1 MTMPR
6 LVTIAMLLAL
16 VAAPAAA
23 GAEPTS
29 RSRGWFGVG
38 FLGGLLLPMGDMT
51 GTHQQGLAG
60 GLRMG
65 WTGSSGLG
73 LEMAAQYSPL
83 PRRTSGDE
91 RFETHFVTAGLL
103 PRFTLGKGRI
113 RLWLGAGG
121 GVAFQHEQ
129 QLGADGVQVLDTRMA
144 YAPAGMG
151 AAGLE
156 LHVLSGVGLTAVGS
170 YTRAL
175 GDLTYEL
182 VTVTSGLVLTFR

>member
-1 MTMPR
+1 MLR
-6 LVTIAMLLAL
+6 LVTIATLLVLMA
-16 VAAPAAA
+16 VPA
-23 GAEPTS
+23 GASADQAS

-38 FLGGLLLPMGDMT
+38 FLGGVLVPMADMT
-51 GTHQQGLAG
+51 ESHQQGLAG
-60 GLRMG
+60 DLRMG
-65 WTGSSGLG
+65 YTGSSGLG
-73 LEMAAQYSPL
+73 IELAAQYSPL

-91 RFETHFVTAGLL
+91 RFEAHFVTASLL
-103 PRFTLGKGRI
+103 PRFTLGQGRL

-129 QLGADGVQVLDTRMA
+129 ELAADGIQVLDTRMA

-156 LHVLSGVGLTAVGS
+156 LHVLNGVGLAAVGS